1 MRAVRKTIA
10 VTSLMLALT
19 GGTAFGQQARKVLS
33 NPAPEYPDLARK
45 LHLSGSVKVTVII
58 AADGHIKE
66 TRFQGGNPVL
76 VDAVEKALK
85 DWKYAPASAES
96 ATLLEFKF

>member
-1 MRAVRKTIA
+1 MRAVRKTMA

-19 GGTAFGQQARKVLS
+19 CGTAFGQQARKLLS
-33 NPAPEYPDLARK
+33 NPSPEYPELAKR
-45 LHLSGSVKVTVII
+45 LHLTGSVKVTVII

-66 TRFQGGNPVL
+66 TQFQGGNPVF
-76 VDAVEKALK
+76 VDAVQKALK